1 MADSVILD
9 KSFEFAKRVVRL
21 YKYLIKKRI
30 YILAKQVLRS
40 GTAIGANV
48 TEAIGAQSKKD
59 FIAKIFIALKEARET
74 SYWLRLLYECDYM
87 EHKHFQ
93 SIHEDCT
100 ELVRML
106 SATVITSRKS
116 DPAEKPEK
124 MKTKSP

>member
-100 ELVRML
+100 ESVRML

-116 DPAEKPEK
+116 DPAENLKR
-124 MKTKSP
+124 